1 MSISDFDPL
10 TRNTTDSITLKLQ
23 EIKEEVERLTK
34 QQGQLT
40 VIDWSYLEQV
50 RYLLEDIGTEE
61 Q

>member
-10 TRNTTDSITLKLQ
+10 TRNTADSITLKLQ
-23 EIKEEVERLTK
+23 EIEGEVERLRK
-34 QQGQLT
+34 QQDHLT
-40 VIDWSYLEQV
+40 AIDWSYLEQV

>member
-40 VIDWSYLEQV
+40 AIDWSYLEQV